1 MSVSRRSKL
10 PSDEGS
16 LDQYL
21 KDISRYPLITR
32 EREAEL
38 AREIRAGDREA
49 LDTLAK
55 S

>member
-1 MSVSRRSKL
+1 MTVSRRSKHA
-10 PSDEGS
+10 SDEGS

-38 AREIRAGDREA
+38 ARAIRTGDRES
-49 LDTLAK
+49 LLAIIA
-55 S
+55 